1 MNREKFYTNRRN
13 IVLLA
18 TLCCFLWGSAYP
30 AIKGGYEL
38 FNISGG
44 DIPSKLIFAG
54 YRFALAGIIVLWV
67 QIISKKNI
75 FVLNKKEIVQVTLL
89 GIFQTTLQY
98 IFFYIGLAYTTG
110 IRSSI
115 INGTGAFFSILL
127 AHFIYKNDR
136 LNVNKIVGCIVGFIG
151 VIIVNLN
158 GQDFFCKF
166 FFHPR

>member
-1 MNREKFYTNRRN
+1 M
-13 IVLLA
+13 
-18 TLCCFLWGSAYP
+18 
-30 AIKGGYEL
+30 
-38 FNISGG
+38 
-44 DIPSKLIFAG
+44 
-54 YRFALAGIIVLWV
+54 
-67 QIISKKNI
+67 
-75 FVLNKKEIVQVTLL
+75 L

-158 GQDFFCKF
+158 GQDFFQVLFPFKVKALLCWQHLF
-166 FFHPR
+166 FQHHQFMERK